1 MSRLN
6 HLAEEKSPYLRQH
19 ADNPVNWYPWCPRA
33 FRKAKREGKP
43 IFLSIG
49 YSTCH
54 WCHVMARESFEDE
67 DVAGLMNA
75 TFVNIKVDREE
86 RPDLDSIYMKVCQ
99 MMTGSGGWPLTIIM
113 TPDKKPF
120 FAGTY
125 LPKENRFGRVGMK
138 DLVPRISSL
147 WKEDRRYLIERAE
160 MIVEEIQEGSRGEG
174 GGDLDE
180 TVLEEAYGQLLDQFD
195 EIHGGFGTKPK
206 FPSPHNLLFLLRY
219 WRRSGSRTAMDMV
232 TKTIRAMRNGGIFDQ
247 LGFGFHRY
255 STDEA
260 WLIPH
265 FEKMLYDQA
274 MLALTY
280 LEAYQ
285 ATGQEEFAST
295 AEEVFAY
302 MLREMRSP
310 EGAFFSAQD
319 ADVDGEEGAYYTW
332 TQEEIQEI
340 LGEEAEIAF
349 PIFGVGAEGNFPQG
363 GEGENILHLEPGKR
377 DKVPAKVQGEVR
389 KKLLEARED
398 REKPETDR
406 KILTDWNGLAIAA
419 LARGAWVLNSEE
431 YLNAARKAADFIVGT
446 MLDADGKLMHRYGRG
461 EAGIDGTLNDYAF
474 LAWGLME
481 LYEADFKAIHIQHSL
496 SLVNFMLE
504 HFWDPEG
511 GLFLTPDYV
520 EAILTREKKAYDGSI
535 PSGNSVALLDML
547 RLSRITGNTEL
558 EQKAWKTVSF
568 FSGQVRNSPAAHSYF
583 LSALGFALA
592 PGSEVVITGPL
603 QSESTE
609 RMLDEMRDKY
619 LPNNVILHRPDDPE
633 DSGILELAP
642 YLRDIPASEE
652 GSMAYVCS
660 NFACGQPISD
670 TEKLVDALRDGGS

>member
-19 ADNPVNWYPWCPRA
+19 AHNPVNWYPWCPRA
-33 FRKAKREGKP
+33 FRKAKKEDKP

-54 WCHVMARESFEDE
+54 WCHVMAGESFEDK
-67 DVAGLMNA
+67 DMAGLMNE

-125 LPKENRFGRVGMK
+125 IPKENRFGRVGMK
-138 DLVPRISSL
+138 ELVPRIGSL
-147 WKEDRRYLIERAE
+147 WKDSRRDLIERAE
-160 MIVEEIQEGSRGEG
+160 MIVEEIQNGSHPEG

-219 WRRSGSRTAMDMV
+219 WHRSGSRAAMDMV

-255 STDEA
+255 STYEA

-295 AEEVFAY
+295 AEEVFTY

-340 LGEEAEIAF
+340 LGEDAEIAF
-349 PIFGVGAEGNFPQG
+349 SIFGVEAEGNFSQG
-363 GEGENILHLEPGKR
+363 ETGENVLHLEPGAR
-377 DKVPAKVQGEVR
+377 DGVSAKVQDEIR

-398 REKPETDR
+398 REKPETDH

-431 YLNAARKAADFIVGT
+431 YLHAARKAADFIIGT
-446 MLDADGKLMHRYGRG
+446 MLDEDGKLMHRYGRG
-461 EAGIDGTLNDYAF
+461 EAGIDGTLDDYAF

-481 LYEADFKAIHIQHSL
+481 LYEADFEAIHIENAL
-496 SLVNFMLE
+496 GLVNSMLE

-520 EAILTREKKAYDGSI
+520 EAVLTREKKAYDGSI
-535 PSGNSVALLDML
+535 PSGNSVALLNML
-547 RLSRITGNTEL
+547 RLSRMTGKTEL
-558 EQKAWKTVSF
+558 DQKAWETVGF
-568 FSGQVRNSPAAHSYF
+568 FSGQVRHSPAAYSYF
-583 LSALGFALA
+583 LSALDFALA
-592 PGSEVVITGPL
+592 PGSEVVITGSL
-603 QSESTE
+603 QSEGTE
-609 RMLDEMRDKY
+609 RMLDKIRDHY
-619 LPNNVILHRPDDPE
+619 LPSTVILHRPGDPE

-642 YLRDIPASEE
+642 HLRDIPASAER
-652 GSMAYVCS
+652 SVAYVCT
-660 NFACGQPISD
+660 NFTCGQPISD
-670 TEKLVDALRDGGS
+670 PERLIETLQDRGS